1 MSKRDEREQARKLK
15 RIKLELETKEE
26 IKAFA
31 EEWGV
36 PISQVVDLFILYGL
50 QSIEDGSIDL
60 QEYLEDSRSPLY
72 RFVVNLKKFRDRDR
86 ND

>member
-50 QSIEDGSIDL
+50 QSIEDGNIDL

-86 ND
+86 DD